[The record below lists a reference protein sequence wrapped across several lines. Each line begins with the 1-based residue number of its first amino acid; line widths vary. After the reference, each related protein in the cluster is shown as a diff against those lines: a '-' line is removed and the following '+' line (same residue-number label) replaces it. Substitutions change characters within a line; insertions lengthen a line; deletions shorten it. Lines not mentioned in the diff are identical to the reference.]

1 MAPGIGEDGFIQEP
15 HTLSVVLKCLP
26 KEVRSAG
33 SRKQAVVYTCL
44 DASLQYLAMGSE
56 QGYVWILDLH
66 ATKLVREL
74 SVSTSHTLY
83 IHVNPQPTMLVYAVN
98 WK

>member
-1 MAPGIGEDGFIQEP
+1 MHNVAAVGPIVGEDGFIPEP

-26 KEVRSAG
+26 REVRSAA

-44 DASLQYLAMGSE
+44 DVSQQYLAMGSE
-56 QGYVWILDLH
+56 QGYVWILDLR

-74 SVSTSHTLY
+74 SVSTC
-83 IHVNPQPTMLVYAVN
+83 
-98 WK
+98 